1 MGATIALA
9 ALFLF
14 IYIIWV
20 IADLLDPNRDVKKK
34 NNSTLGARRMREVD
48 SGSKKGKFASEI
60 TNQQRE
66 KLEKLRKLQQ
76 ERQNAVI
83 GKASAEKPMYDH
95 QTSDCGG
102 GSIHDGYHEG
112 SVRRPAQASSAEG
125 RLGRQGVYAKEGQNA
140 ASASPAKE
148 QPAYNVRPDAEH
160 SAETARGISG
170 PEKLASAISGK
181 PAIVQ
186 GLIWAEVLG
195 KPLSDS

>member
-34 NNSTLGARRMREVD
+34 NNSTFGARRTA
-48 SGSKKGKFASEI
+48 GSEKGKFASEI

-83 GKASAEKPMYDH
+83 GKASTEKPMYDH

-102 GSIHDGYHEG
+102 GSIHDGYYEG

-140 ASASPAKE
+140 ASASLAKE